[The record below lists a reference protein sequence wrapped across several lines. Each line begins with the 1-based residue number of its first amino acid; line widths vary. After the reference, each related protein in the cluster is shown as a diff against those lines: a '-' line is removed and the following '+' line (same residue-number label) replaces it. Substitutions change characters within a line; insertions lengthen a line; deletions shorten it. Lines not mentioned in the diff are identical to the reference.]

1 MMGEEN
7 YKIKDAPVCPHCK
20 GTMEKMDARHLDWG
34 TAFLWVCFN
43 DHCTFFK
50 KGWDHMMQNYGQL
63 VSYRYMV
70 TPDNGSQGV
79 IPAFSL
85 DYVMNEGK
93 SRGTYLQSDD
103 PAEGGDEE

>member
-1 MMGEEN
+1 MSAETDYMVKE
-7 YKIKDAPVCPHCK
+7 APTCPHCK

-34 TAFLWVCFN
+34 TTFLWVCFN

-50 KGWDHMMQNYGQL
+50 KGWQHMMDTYGQL

-79 IPAFSL
+79 IPAFSI
-85 DYVMNEGK
+85 DYLRTEGNPRK
-93 SRGTYLQSDD
+93 RYMQSDD
-103 PAEGGDEE
+103 PVEGGDEE